1 MADVFLSYAREDRA
15 RAEQVAQGL
24 AAVGVEVFWD
34 SEIPPGQTWADFIET
49 KLSQCRVLIVLWSEH
64 STKSQWVREEARL
77 GRDKGVLIP
86 AMIDASQAP
95 FGFGEVQA
103 ANLAGWSGEPDHAD
117 WRRFVAAV
125 RGAAAS
131 APSPVAQ
138 PQPKPA
144 PQPAMSTPPRH
155 ASQPTAQPQAQN
167 KGLPVWVWVTGAI
180 VGTIVVLGIIGS
192 MLPDAG
198 ESTTTAAVQPAVSQ
212 PVAPQPVAPV
222 AGDQSPQ
229 AIILAQLQQA
239 QGAFAQQGFQ
249 QIDQPFSGSLA
260 QGQTWNVPAS
270 LFAGYDY
277 RVLAVCDR
285 DCADLDLV
293 LYDPNGAVV
302 SQDASTNSQPVVAA
316 APGYNGTFTVQV
328 QMYNCSVAPCYYAV
342 ALYGRAM
349 R

>member
-1 MADVFLSYAREDRA
+1 MS
-15 RAEQVAQGL
+15 
-24 AAVGVEVFWD
+24 
-34 SEIPPGQTWADFIET
+34 SPPRPRPQ
-49 KLSQCRVLIVLWSEH
+49 
-64 STKSQWVREEARL
+64 
-77 GRDKGVLIP
+77 P
-86 AMIDASQAP
+86 
-95 FGFGEVQA
+95 
-103 ANLAGWSGEPDHAD
+103 
-117 WRRFVAAV
+117 
-125 RGAAAS
+125 S
-131 APSPVAQ
+131 APPHAQ
-138 PQPKPA
+138 K
-144 PQPAMSTPPRH
+144 
-155 ASQPTAQPQAQN
+155 
-167 KGLPVWVWVTGAI
+167 KGLPVWVWVTCAV

-192 MLPDAG
+192 MLPDTSMPTA
-198 ESTTTAAVQPAVSQ
+198 TTAAVQPVASQ
-212 PVAPQPVAPV
+212 PVAPPPV

-249 QIDQPFSGSLA
+249 QVDQPFSGSLA

-270 LFAGYDY
+270 LFAGFDY
-277 RVLAVCDR
+277 RILAVCDR

-342 ALYGRAM
+342 ALYGRAI